1 MSWVSEQWKRTE
13 KAFKTNISNT
23 PLRNV
28 DLGTINYDQLKLNT
42 DQDFSPFVKGAIVV
56 AGTTIGAAEGFLI
69 TGGNPYG
76 AYAGAAAGAE
86 VAQNINKNAFGSR
99 YDPSKDGGAIQKAIT
114 GTTGDIQRETV
125 NTAKGIQNATIV
137 NTSNLQKDAV
147 DFADR
152 NNLGRNETLEKWA
165 SEITGTGEEGA
176 REATKIVEAN
186 AAGITSEAEK
196 GAAMLT
202 TAGENTADAFSDV
215 YDLLT
220 GKAPDEEGMGD
231 LGADY
236 GDGADLEPLD
246 ETSMDDPFNT
256 IEDGTAKDD
265 QMTEEEKMKR
275 IRRLLLNRYGRE
287 DTILTGTADTANRRT
302 YAL

>member
-1 MSWVSEQWKRTE
+1 MSWFSEQWKRTE

-28 DLGTINYDQLKLNT
+28 DLGTVNYDQLKLNT
-42 DQDFSPFVKGAIVV
+42 DQDFSPFVKGAVV
-56 AGTTIGAAEGFLI
+56 LLSTSAGATAGTLFL
-69 TGGNPYG
+69 GSPL
-76 AYAGAAAGAE
+76 AGAAIGAE
-86 VAQNINKNAFGSR
+86 IGQNVNQNLLGSR
-99 YDPSKDGGAIQKAIT
+99 YDPSKDGGAIQNAVI
-114 GTTGDIQRETV
+114 GTTGDIQREAV
-125 NTAKGIQNATIV
+125 NIAKGIQNATIV
-137 NTSNLQKDAV
+137 NTSNLQKAAV

-165 SEITGTGEEGA
+165 QEITHTVEGGA
-176 REATKIVEAN
+176 KEATKIVETN

-196 GAAMLT
+196 GAEMVT

-256 IEDGTAKDD
+256 IEEGTAKDD
-265 QMTEEEKMKR
+265 QMTEEEKMRR

>member
-1 MSWVSEQWKRTE
+1 
-13 KAFKTNISNT
+13 
-23 PLRNV
+23 
-28 DLGTINYDQLKLNT
+28 
-42 DQDFSPFVKGAIVV
+42 
-56 AGTTIGAAEGFLI
+56 
-69 TGGNPYG
+69 
-76 AYAGAAAGAE
+76 
-86 VAQNINKNAFGSR
+86 
-99 YDPSKDGGAIQKAIT
+99 
-114 GTTGDIQRETV
+114 
-125 NTAKGIQNATIV
+125 
-137 NTSNLQKDAV
+137 
-147 DFADR
+147 
-152 NNLGRNETLEKWA
+152 
-165 SEITGTGEEGA
+165 
-176 REATKIVEAN
+176 
-186 AAGITSEAEK
+186 
-196 GAAMLT
+196 MLT
-202 TAGENTADAFSDV
+202 TAAENTADAFSDV

-265 QMTEEEKMKR
+265 QMTEEEKMRR

>member
-1 MSWVSEQWKRTE
+1 MSWLSEQWERTE

-23 PLRNV
+23 PLSKV
-28 DLGTINYDQLKLNT
+28 DLGSVNYDQFKLNT
-42 DQDFSPFVKGAIVV
+42 DQDFSPFVKGAVV
-56 AGTTIGAAEGFLI
+56 LLSTSAGATAGTLFL
-69 TGGNPYG
+69 GSPL
-76 AYAGAAAGAE
+76 AGAAIGAE
-86 VAQNINKNAFGSR
+86 IGQNVNKNAFGSR
-99 YDPSKDGGAIQKAIT
+99 YDPSKDSGAIQKAIT

-125 NTAKGIQNATIV
+125 NIAKGIQNATIV

-165 SEITGTGEEGA
+165 SEITGTGEKGA
-176 REATKIVEAN
+176 KEATKIVETN

-196 GAAMLT
+196 GAEMVT
-202 TAGENTADAFSDV
+202 TLGENTADAFSDV

-220 GKAPDEEGMGD
+220 GKAPNEEGMGD